1 MLKKYIWLFVVII
14 VFFQINFD
22 INLFGQIDNKEF
34 DRKVVQVGKKIA
46 DQFLIKLI
54 NSLEDTI
61 QKEGTGEAVAVYEAN
76 INKITQIL
84 KDDFNNKEIDIKLL
98 SPRYRDMK
106 NSPDY
111 YEEQAYKDFQKVWQD
126 TGKYPPYIIQ
136 EIRRKGKVFYR
147 YYEPLFVKKLCLRCH
162 GTVAFLDADAI
173 KRIQQEHPND
183 NAIGY
188 KLGELRGFIRIT
200 IPQTFIAQ

>member
-162 GTVAFLDADAI
+162 GTVASLDADAI